1 MKEPLQR
8 GTYSFTPFSVNVPIK
23 PLVTDEKR
31 KAIIEALRQLE
42 ALKKKLKD
50 LLDT

>member
-1 MKEPLQR
+1 MLDPAL
-8 GTYSFTPFSVNVPIK
+8 
-23 PLVTDEKR
+23 R
-31 KAIIEALRQLE
+31 KAIIDALRQLE